1 MTAAGRWHHQSFRV
15 IKHID
20 GPPNALVLL
29 YPLTS
34 NSPRMCTEVRLITF
48 DKALEVFQEL
58 DVLLMLDGRA
68 QLRELI
74 GEGVVDP
81 TVSQEVHQMVIQGL
95 RNSTRK

>member
-1 MTAAGRWHHQSFRV
+1 
-15 IKHID
+15 
-20 GPPNALVLL
+20 
-29 YPLTS
+29 
-34 NSPRMCTEVRLITF
+34 MCTEVRLITF

-74 GEGVVDP
+74 DEGVVDP

-95 RNSTRK
+95 INSTRK